1 MSSSHRFNVVEN
13 RSECAR
19 RASRDSS
26 DLYAAALCELC
37 GNRFASVYSKGAL
50 LFVEG
55 QEARGV
61 YLLCAGRVKLSTS
74 SGEARVLITQI
85 AEPGEILGLNA
96 ALSGDAYEVT
106 AETLEPSQIT
116 FVNSE
121 HFLRF
126 LDEHGGAALRA
137 ARQMS
142 VNYRAAFEQA
152 RLLGLSQSAAGKLA
166 RFLLDSCAREA
177 CGTGA
182 APRLILTLT
191 HEEIGQRIGASRETV
206 TRLFSEFKHER
217 VIQVRGATV
226 LIRDRRAL
234 ETIANY

>member
-1 MSSSHRFNVVEN
+1 MSSSLRLNVVETQPD
-13 RSECAR
+13 CAR

-37 GNRFASVYSKGAL
+37 GNKFASVYPKGAL
-50 LFVEG
+50 IFIEG
-55 QEARGV
+55 QETRGV
-61 YLLCAGRVKLSTS
+61 YLLCSGRVKLSTS
-74 SGEARVLITQI
+74 SGEARVLITHI

-96 ALSGDAYEVT
+96 ALTGDPYEVT

-126 LDEHGGAALRA
+126 LHEHGGAALRA

-142 VNYRAAFEQA
+142 INYRAAFEQS

-166 RFLLDSCAREA
+166 RFLLDSCARDA
-177 CGTGA
+177 RGKGA
-182 APRLILTLT
+182 AARLLLTLT

-206 TRLFSEFKHER
+206 TRLFSEFKHGR
-217 VIQVRGATV
+217 IIQVRGAAI
-226 LIRDRRAL
+226 LIRDRHAL
-234 ETIANY
+234 ESIANY